1 MKTVS
6 RHLEISVNKPKTMPT
21 YTIHSSAKRQKI
33 IDIVS
38 KLYSMLTG
46 NIYIL

>member
-21 YTIHSSAKRQKI
+21 CTIHSSAKRQTEDNRHCKQI
-33 IDIVS
+33 I
-38 KLYSMLTG
+38 
-46 NIYIL
+46 